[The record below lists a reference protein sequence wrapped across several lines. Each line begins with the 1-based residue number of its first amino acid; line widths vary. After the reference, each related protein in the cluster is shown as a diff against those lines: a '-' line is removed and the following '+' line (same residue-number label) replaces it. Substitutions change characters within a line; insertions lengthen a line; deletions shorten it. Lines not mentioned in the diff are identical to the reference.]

1 MIHSPFNRVEHAS
14 WNPNSIWLVTS
25 RHDTTRSTCQAR
37 WDERVEPC
45 CSASSTQAKCIG
57 STRRTCRVMSR
68 RDVTTRG
75 IRAITP
81 SPRKSSSNKE
91 LELNT
96 SHGGTFEQ
104 PNFFENNSTAKQT
117 FKTASPQRD
126 RATASNTCLWRKTRA
141 ARKQAPLHSGTKTST
156 RSDYYSIRNTRRK
169 ATSTNVVNCHV
180 VEQCMVV
187 T

>member
-1 MIHSPFNRVEHAS
+1 MKPKFHLARH
-14 WNPNSIWLVTS
+14 VTS
-25 RHDTTRSTCQAR
+25 RYDTFDVSSALRRACRAVLFGKLDTGKMHWLDTSNVSCH
-37 WDERVEPC
+37 VE
-45 CSASSTQAKCIG
+45 TW
-57 STRRTCRVMSR
+57 
-68 RDVTTRG
+68 RDDPSG